1 MTDLP
6 FVSALVQADLPVWE
20 QCLQAEF
27 LQKMENGT
35 LSEDCFKSYLVE
47 DSLYLR
53 EYAKIFAW
61 GMTKATT
68 MAAMRTYYSLLS
80 FVQENED
87 LTRLRYLEQYGLR
100 EADIQSL
107 PLRPESRAYL
117 DCMIDAA
124 RTGEGEAECL
134 MACLP
139 CMLSYGWLFQKLLQR
154 SPAVKDTY
162 YGALVLDYA
171 GFSEGVQFPGGT
183 AEKQT
188 LTLGSGMFIPGFEEQ
203 LVGANIGDDVTVT
216 VTFPTEYHAP
226 ELAGKNAEFRCHV
239 HEIRTHDSYQLD
251 DTFAKEIGQ
260 CENMEQM
267 RENMGKALQDYY
279 NQRAEQELRWQL
291 MHQAAATVEEQPIDE
306 ELDRMVEAQMETLT
320 AQLAQK
326 GLTLE
331 AYCQFTGSD
340 EKKLRED
347 MRPDALEAFRTQKAV
362 EKIAQLENLTVT
374 DEEMDAAIQR
384 ICADNHMSAEDLK
397 PYFDNGF
404 LTVVRQQMLRDKATE
419 VVRRSARITQ

>member
-1 MTDLP
+1 MSFTYLNLQGKLEHVDVTAEDIDRQLQR
-6 FVSALVQADLPVWE
+6 L
-20 QCLQAEF
+20 LQA
-27 LQKMENGT
+27 NPRIVPVVG
-35 LSEDCFKSYLVE
+35 
-47 DSLYLR
+47 R
-53 EYAKIFAW
+53 
-61 GMTKATT
+61 
-68 MAAMRTYYSLLS
+68 AA
-80 FVQENED
+80 
-87 LTRLRYLEQYGLR
+87 
-100 EADIQSL
+100 
-107 PLRPESRAYL
+107 
-117 DCMIDAA
+117 AA
-124 RTGEGEAECL
+124 GDE
-134 MACLP
+134 
-139 CMLSYGWLFQKLLQR
+139 
-154 SPAVKDTY
+154 
-162 YGALVLDYA
+162 LVLDYA

-183 AEKQT
+183 AQKQT

-226 ELAGKNAEFRCHV
+226 ELAGKPAAFHCHV
-239 HEIRTHDSYQLD
+239 HEIRTHSSYELD
-251 DTFAKEIGQ
+251 DIFPKEIGQ
-260 CENMEQM
+260 CDTMEQM
-267 RENMGKALQDYY
+267 RENMGRALQDYY
-279 NQRAEQELRWQL
+279 NERAEQELRWQL
-291 MHQAAATVEEQPIDE
+291 MHQAAATVEEQPSEE

-362 EKIAQLENLTVT
+362 EKIAELENLTVT
-374 DEEMDAAIQR
+374 EEEMNAAIER

-419 VVRRSARITQ
+419 VVRRSAQITQ

>member
-1 MTDLP
+1 MSFTYLNLQGKLEHVTATAEDIERQLQR
-6 FVSALVQADLPVWE
+6 L
-20 QCLQAEF
+20 LQA
-27 LQKMENGT
+27 NPRIIPVTG
-35 LSEDCFKSYLVE
+35 
-47 DSLYLR
+47 R
-53 EYAKIFAW
+53 
-61 GMTKATT
+61 
-68 MAAMRTYYSLLS
+68 AA
-80 FVQENED
+80 
-87 LTRLRYLEQYGLR
+87 
-100 EADIQSL
+100 
-107 PLRPESRAYL
+107 
-117 DCMIDAA
+117 
-124 RTGEGEAECL
+124 
-134 MACLP
+134 
-139 CMLSYGWLFQKLLQR
+139 
-154 SPAVKDTY
+154 AVGDE
-162 YGALVLDYA
+162 LVLDYA

-183 AEKQT
+183 AQMQT

-226 ELAGKNAEFRCHV
+226 ELAGKAAEFRCHV
-239 HEIRTHDSYQLD
+239 HEIRTHSSYELD

-267 RENMGKALQDYY
+267 RENMGRALQDYY
-279 NQRAEQELRWQL
+279 NERAEQELRWQL
-291 MHQAAATVEEQPIDE
+291 MHQVAATVEEQPSDE

-362 EKIAQLENLTVT
+362 EKIAELENLTVT

-384 ICADNHMSAEDLK
+384 ICADNRMSAEDLK

-419 VVRRSARITQ
+419 VVRRGANITQ

>member
-1 MTDLP
+1 MSFTYLNMQGKLEH
-6 FVSALVQADLPVWE
+6 VTATAADIDRQL
-20 QCLQAEF
+20 QRLLQA
-27 LQKMENGT
+27 NPRIIPVTG
-35 LSEDCFKSYLVE
+35 
-47 DSLYLR
+47 R
-53 EYAKIFAW
+53 
-61 GMTKATT
+61 
-68 MAAMRTYYSLLS
+68 AA
-80 FVQENED
+80 
-87 LTRLRYLEQYGLR
+87 
-100 EADIQSL
+100 
-107 PLRPESRAYL
+107 
-117 DCMIDAA
+117 
-124 RTGEGEAECL
+124 
-134 MACLP
+134 
-139 CMLSYGWLFQKLLQR
+139 
-154 SPAVKDTY
+154 AVGDE
-162 YGALVLDYA
+162 LVLDYA

-183 AEKQT
+183 AEKKT

-203 LVGANIGDDVTVT
+203 LVGANIGDDVVVT

-226 ELAGKNAEFRCHV
+226 ELAGKPAEFRCHV

-279 NQRAEQELRWQL
+279 NERAEQELRWQL
-291 MHQAAATVEEQPIDE
+291 MHQAAATVEEQPTDE

-374 DEEMDAAIQR
+374 DEEMNAAIER

-404 LTVVRQQMLRDKATE
+404 LTVVRQQMLRDKATD
-419 VVRRSARITQ
+419 VVRRSAQITQ

>member
-1 MTDLP
+1 MSFTYLNLQGKLEHVTATAEDIDRQMQRL
-6 FVSALVQADLPVWE
+6 
-20 QCLQAEF
+20 LQA
-27 LQKMENGT
+27 NPRIIPVTG
-35 LSEDCFKSYLVE
+35 
-47 DSLYLR
+47 R
-53 EYAKIFAW
+53 
-61 GMTKATT
+61 
-68 MAAMRTYYSLLS
+68 AAALGD
-80 FVQENED
+80 E
-87 LTRLRYLEQYGLR
+87 
-100 EADIQSL
+100 
-107 PLRPESRAYL
+107 
-117 DCMIDAA
+117 
-124 RTGEGEAECL
+124 
-134 MACLP
+134 
-139 CMLSYGWLFQKLLQR
+139 
-154 SPAVKDTY
+154 
-162 YGALVLDYA
+162 LVLDYA

-183 AEKQT
+183 AQMQT

-203 LVGANIGDDVTVT
+203 LVGTNIGDDVTVT

-291 MHQAAATVEEQPIDE
+291 MHQAAATVEEQPTDE

-419 VVRRSARITQ
+419 VVRRSAQITQ

>member
-1 MTDLP
+1 MSFTYLNLQGKLEHVDVTAEDIDRQLQR
-6 FVSALVQADLPVWE
+6 L
-20 QCLQAEF
+20 LQA
-27 LQKMENGT
+27 NPRIIPVTG
-35 LSEDCFKSYLVE
+35 
-47 DSLYLR
+47 R
-53 EYAKIFAW
+53 
-61 GMTKATT
+61 
-68 MAAMRTYYSLLS
+68 AAALGD
-80 FVQENED
+80 E
-87 LTRLRYLEQYGLR
+87 
-100 EADIQSL
+100 
-107 PLRPESRAYL
+107 
-117 DCMIDAA
+117 
-124 RTGEGEAECL
+124 
-134 MACLP
+134 
-139 CMLSYGWLFQKLLQR
+139 
-154 SPAVKDTY
+154 
-162 YGALVLDYA
+162 LVLDYA

-203 LVGANIGDDVTVT
+203 LVGTNIGDDVTVT

-226 ELAGKNAEFRCHV
+226 ELAGKPAEFRCHV
-239 HEIRTHDSYQLD
+239 HEIRTHSSYELD

-260 CENMEQM
+260 CDTMEQM

-291 MHQAAATVEEQPIDE
+291 MHQAAATVEEQPTDE
-306 ELDRMVEAQMETLT
+306 ELDRMVEAQMETLV

-374 DEEMDAAIQR
+374 DEEMNAAIER

-419 VVRRSARITQ
+419 VVRRSAQITQ

>member
-1 MTDLP
+1 MSFTYLNLQGKLEHVDVTAEDIDRQLQR
-6 FVSALVQADLPVWE
+6 L
-20 QCLQAEF
+20 LQANPRIEPVT
-27 LQKMENGT
+27 G
-35 LSEDCFKSYLVE
+35 
-47 DSLYLR
+47 R
-53 EYAKIFAW
+53 
-61 GMTKATT
+61 
-68 MAAMRTYYSLLS
+68 AA
-80 FVQENED
+80 
-87 LTRLRYLEQYGLR
+87 
-100 EADIQSL
+100 
-107 PLRPESRAYL
+107 
-117 DCMIDAA
+117 
-124 RTGEGEAECL
+124 
-134 MACLP
+134 
-139 CMLSYGWLFQKLLQR
+139 
-154 SPAVKDTY
+154 AVGDE
-162 YGALVLDYA
+162 LVLDYA

-183 AEKQT
+183 AQMQT

-226 ELAGKNAEFRCHV
+226 ELAGKPAEFRCHV
-239 HEIRTHDSYQLD
+239 HEIRTHSSYELD

-260 CENMEQM
+260 CDTMEQM

-279 NQRAEQELRWQL
+279 NERAEQELRWQL
-291 MHQAAATVEEQPIDE
+291 MHQVAATVEEQPTDE
-306 ELDRMVEAQMETLT
+306 ELDRMVEAQMETLV

-374 DEEMDAAIQR
+374 DEEMNAAIER

-419 VVRRSARITQ
+419 VVRRSAQITQ

>member
-1 MTDLP
+1 MSFTYLNLQGKLEHVTATAEDIDRQMQRL
-6 FVSALVQADLPVWE
+6 
-20 QCLQAEF
+20 LQA
-27 LQKMENGT
+27 NPRIIPVTG
-35 LSEDCFKSYLVE
+35 
-47 DSLYLR
+47 R
-53 EYAKIFAW
+53 
-61 GMTKATT
+61 
-68 MAAMRTYYSLLS
+68 AAALGD
-80 FVQENED
+80 E
-87 LTRLRYLEQYGLR
+87 
-100 EADIQSL
+100 
-107 PLRPESRAYL
+107 
-117 DCMIDAA
+117 
-124 RTGEGEAECL
+124 
-134 MACLP
+134 
-139 CMLSYGWLFQKLLQR
+139 
-154 SPAVKDTY
+154 
-162 YGALVLDYA
+162 LVLDYA

-183 AEKQT
+183 AQMQT

-203 LVGANIGDDVTVT
+203 LVGVNIGDDVTVT

-291 MHQAAATVEEQPIDE
+291 MHQAAATVEEQPTDE

>member
-1 MTDLP
+1 MSFTYLNLQGKLEHVTATAEDIDRQLQR
-6 FVSALVQADLPVWE
+6 L
-20 QCLQAEF
+20 LQA
-27 LQKMENGT
+27 NPRIIPVTG
-35 LSEDCFKSYLVE
+35 
-47 DSLYLR
+47 R
-53 EYAKIFAW
+53 
-61 GMTKATT
+61 
-68 MAAMRTYYSLLS
+68 AAALGD
-80 FVQENED
+80 E
-87 LTRLRYLEQYGLR
+87 
-100 EADIQSL
+100 
-107 PLRPESRAYL
+107 
-117 DCMIDAA
+117 
-124 RTGEGEAECL
+124 
-134 MACLP
+134 
-139 CMLSYGWLFQKLLQR
+139 
-154 SPAVKDTY
+154 
-162 YGALVLDYA
+162 LVLDYA

-183 AEKQT
+183 AQMQT

-203 LVGANIGDDVTVT
+203 LVGANIGDDVTVTVT

-291 MHQAAATVEEQPIDE
+291 MHQAAATVEEQPTDE

-419 VVRRSARITQ
+419 VVRRSAQITQ

>member
-1 MTDLP
+1 MSFTYLNLQGKLEHVDVTAEDIDRQLQR
-6 FVSALVQADLPVWE
+6 L
-20 QCLQAEF
+20 LQA
-27 LQKMENGT
+27 NPRIIPVTG
-35 LSEDCFKSYLVE
+35 
-47 DSLYLR
+47 R
-53 EYAKIFAW
+53 
-61 GMTKATT
+61 
-68 MAAMRTYYSLLS
+68 AAALGD
-80 FVQENED
+80 E
-87 LTRLRYLEQYGLR
+87 
-100 EADIQSL
+100 
-107 PLRPESRAYL
+107 
-117 DCMIDAA
+117 
-124 RTGEGEAECL
+124 
-134 MACLP
+134 
-139 CMLSYGWLFQKLLQR
+139 
-154 SPAVKDTY
+154 
-162 YGALVLDYA
+162 LVLDYA

-188 LTLGSGMFIPGFEEQ
+188 LTLGSGMFISGFEEQ
-203 LVGANIGDDVTVT
+203 LVGTNIGDDVTVT

-226 ELAGKNAEFRCHV
+226 ELAGKPAEFRCHV
-239 HEIRTHDSYQLD
+239 HEIRTHSSYELD

-260 CENMEQM
+260 CDTMEQM

-279 NQRAEQELRWQL
+279 NERAEQELRWQL
-291 MHQAAATVEEQPIDE
+291 MHQVAATVEEQPSDE
-306 ELDRMVEAQMETLT
+306 ELDRMVEAQMETLV

-374 DEEMDAAIQR
+374 DEEMNAAIER

-419 VVRRSARITQ
+419 VVRRSAQITQ

>member
-1 MTDLP
+1 MSFIYLNLQGKLEHVTATAEDIDRQMQRL
-6 FVSALVQADLPVWE
+6 
-20 QCLQAEF
+20 LQA
-27 LQKMENGT
+27 NPRIIPVTG
-35 LSEDCFKSYLVE
+35 
-47 DSLYLR
+47 R
-53 EYAKIFAW
+53 
-61 GMTKATT
+61 
-68 MAAMRTYYSLLS
+68 AAALGD
-80 FVQENED
+80 E
-87 LTRLRYLEQYGLR
+87 
-100 EADIQSL
+100 
-107 PLRPESRAYL
+107 
-117 DCMIDAA
+117 
-124 RTGEGEAECL
+124 
-134 MACLP
+134 
-139 CMLSYGWLFQKLLQR
+139 
-154 SPAVKDTY
+154 
-162 YGALVLDYA
+162 LVLDYA

-183 AEKQT
+183 AQMQT

-291 MHQAAATVEEQPIDE
+291 MHQAAATVEEQPTDE

-419 VVRRSARITQ
+419 VVRRSAQITQ

>member
-1 MTDLP
+1 MSFTYLNLQGKLEHVTATAEDIDRQLQR
-6 FVSALVQADLPVWE
+6 L
-20 QCLQAEF
+20 LQA
-27 LQKMENGT
+27 NPRIIPVTG
-35 LSEDCFKSYLVE
+35 
-47 DSLYLR
+47 R
-53 EYAKIFAW
+53 
-61 GMTKATT
+61 
-68 MAAMRTYYSLLS
+68 AAALGD
-80 FVQENED
+80 E
-87 LTRLRYLEQYGLR
+87 
-100 EADIQSL
+100 
-107 PLRPESRAYL
+107 
-117 DCMIDAA
+117 
-124 RTGEGEAECL
+124 
-134 MACLP
+134 
-139 CMLSYGWLFQKLLQR
+139 
-154 SPAVKDTY
+154 
-162 YGALVLDYA
+162 LVLDYA

-183 AEKQT
+183 AQMQT

-291 MHQAAATVEEQPIDE
+291 MHQAAATVEEQPTDE

-384 ICADNHMSAEDLK
+384 ICADNHMSAEDLQ

>member
-1 MTDLP
+1 MSFTYLNLQGKLEHVTATAEDIDRQMQRL
-6 FVSALVQADLPVWE
+6 
-20 QCLQAEF
+20 LQA
-27 LQKMENGT
+27 NPRIIPVTG
-35 LSEDCFKSYLVE
+35 
-47 DSLYLR
+47 R
-53 EYAKIFAW
+53 
-61 GMTKATT
+61 
-68 MAAMRTYYSLLS
+68 AAALGD
-80 FVQENED
+80 E
-87 LTRLRYLEQYGLR
+87 
-100 EADIQSL
+100 
-107 PLRPESRAYL
+107 
-117 DCMIDAA
+117 
-124 RTGEGEAECL
+124 
-134 MACLP
+134 
-139 CMLSYGWLFQKLLQR
+139 
-154 SPAVKDTY
+154 
-162 YGALVLDYA
+162 LVLDYA

-306 ELDRMVEAQMETLT
+306 ELDRMVEDQM
-320 AQLAQK
+320 
-326 GLTLE
+326 
-331 AYCQFTGSD
+331 
-340 EKKLRED
+340 
-347 MRPDALEAFRTQKAV
+347 
-362 EKIAQLENLTVT
+362 ENLTVT

>member
-1 MTDLP
+1 MSFTYLNLQGKLEHVTATAEDIDRQMQRL
-6 FVSALVQADLPVWE
+6 
-20 QCLQAEF
+20 LQA
-27 LQKMENGT
+27 NPRIIPVTG
-35 LSEDCFKSYLVE
+35 
-47 DSLYLR
+47 R
-53 EYAKIFAW
+53 
-61 GMTKATT
+61 
-68 MAAMRTYYSLLS
+68 AAALGD
-80 FVQENED
+80 E
-87 LTRLRYLEQYGLR
+87 
-100 EADIQSL
+100 
-107 PLRPESRAYL
+107 
-117 DCMIDAA
+117 
-124 RTGEGEAECL
+124 
-134 MACLP
+134 
-139 CMLSYGWLFQKLLQR
+139 
-154 SPAVKDTY
+154 
-162 YGALVLDYA
+162 LVLDYA

-203 LVGANIGDDVTVT
+203 LVGANIGDDVTVTVT

-291 MHQAAATVEEQPIDE
+291 MHQAAATVEEQPTDE

-419 VVRRSARITQ
+419 VVRRSAQITQ

>member
-1 MTDLP
+1 MSFTYLNLQGKLEHVDVTAEDIDRQLQR
-6 FVSALVQADLPVWE
+6 L
-20 QCLQAEF
+20 LQA
-27 LQKMENGT
+27 NPRIIPVTG
-35 LSEDCFKSYLVE
+35 
-47 DSLYLR
+47 R
-53 EYAKIFAW
+53 
-61 GMTKATT
+61 
-68 MAAMRTYYSLLS
+68 AAALGD
-80 FVQENED
+80 E
-87 LTRLRYLEQYGLR
+87 
-100 EADIQSL
+100 
-107 PLRPESRAYL
+107 
-117 DCMIDAA
+117 
-124 RTGEGEAECL
+124 
-134 MACLP
+134 
-139 CMLSYGWLFQKLLQR
+139 
-154 SPAVKDTY
+154 
-162 YGALVLDYA
+162 LVLDYA

-203 LVGANIGDDVTVT
+203 LVGTNIGDDVTVT

-267 RENMGKALQDYY
+267 RESMGKALQDYY

-291 MHQAAATVEEQPIDE
+291 MHQAAATVEEQPTDE

-419 VVRRSARITQ
+419 VVRRSAQITQ

>member
-1 MTDLP
+1 MSFTYLNLQGKLEHVTATAEDIDRQMQRL
-6 FVSALVQADLPVWE
+6 
-20 QCLQAEF
+20 LQA
-27 LQKMENGT
+27 NPRIIPVTG
-35 LSEDCFKSYLVE
+35 
-47 DSLYLR
+47 R
-53 EYAKIFAW
+53 
-61 GMTKATT
+61 
-68 MAAMRTYYSLLS
+68 AAALGD
-80 FVQENED
+80 E
-87 LTRLRYLEQYGLR
+87 
-100 EADIQSL
+100 
-107 PLRPESRAYL
+107 
-117 DCMIDAA
+117 
-124 RTGEGEAECL
+124 
-134 MACLP
+134 
-139 CMLSYGWLFQKLLQR
+139 
-154 SPAVKDTY
+154 
-162 YGALVLDYA
+162 LVLDYA

-183 AEKQT
+183 AQMQT

-239 HEIRTHDSYQLD
+239 HEIRTHDSYQLN

-291 MHQAAATVEEQPIDE
+291 MHQAAATVEEQPTDE

-362 EKIAQLENLTVT
+362 EKIAQLENLAVT

>member
-1 MTDLP
+1 MSFTYLNLQGKLEHVDVTAEDIDRQLQR
-6 FVSALVQADLPVWE
+6 L
-20 QCLQAEF
+20 LQA
-27 LQKMENGT
+27 NPRIIPVTG
-35 LSEDCFKSYLVE
+35 
-47 DSLYLR
+47 R
-53 EYAKIFAW
+53 
-61 GMTKATT
+61 
-68 MAAMRTYYSLLS
+68 AA
-80 FVQENED
+80 
-87 LTRLRYLEQYGLR
+87 
-100 EADIQSL
+100 
-107 PLRPESRAYL
+107 
-117 DCMIDAA
+117 
-124 RTGEGEAECL
+124 
-134 MACLP
+134 
-139 CMLSYGWLFQKLLQR
+139 
-154 SPAVKDTY
+154 AVGDE
-162 YGALVLDYA
+162 LVLDYA

-226 ELAGKNAEFRCHV
+226 ELAGKPAEFRCHV
-239 HEIRTHDSYQLD
+239 HEIRTHSSYELD

-260 CENMEQM
+260 CDTMEQM

-279 NQRAEQELRWQL
+279 NERAEQELRWQL
-291 MHQAAATVEEQPIDE
+291 MHQVAATVEEQPTDE
-306 ELDRMVEAQMETLT
+306 ELDCMVEAQMETLV

-326 GLTLE
+326 GLTLD

-374 DEEMDAAIQR
+374 DEEMNAAIER

-419 VVRRSARITQ
+419 VVRRSTQITQ

>member
-1 MTDLP
+1 MSFTYLNLQGKLEHVDVTAEDIDHQLQR
-6 FVSALVQADLPVWE
+6 L
-20 QCLQAEF
+20 LQA
-27 LQKMENGT
+27 NPRIIPVTG
-35 LSEDCFKSYLVE
+35 
-47 DSLYLR
+47 R
-53 EYAKIFAW
+53 
-61 GMTKATT
+61 
-68 MAAMRTYYSLLS
+68 AAALGD
-80 FVQENED
+80 E
-87 LTRLRYLEQYGLR
+87 
-100 EADIQSL
+100 
-107 PLRPESRAYL
+107 
-117 DCMIDAA
+117 
-124 RTGEGEAECL
+124 
-134 MACLP
+134 
-139 CMLSYGWLFQKLLQR
+139 
-154 SPAVKDTY
+154 
-162 YGALVLDYA
+162 LVLDYA

-203 LVGANIGDDVTVT
+203 LVGTNIGDDVTVT

-226 ELAGKNAEFRCHV
+226 ELAGKPAEFRCHV
-239 HEIRTHDSYQLD
+239 HEIRTHSSYELD

-260 CENMEQM
+260 CDTMEQM

-279 NQRAEQELRWQL
+279 NERAEQELRWQL
-291 MHQAAATVEEQPIDE
+291 MHQVAATVEEQPADE
-306 ELDRMVEAQMETLT
+306 ELDRMVEAQMETLV

-374 DEEMDAAIQR
+374 DEEMNAAIER

-419 VVRRSARITQ
+419 VVRRSAQITQ

>member
-1 MTDLP
+1 MSFTYLNLQGKLEHVDVTAEDIDRQLQR
-6 FVSALVQADLPVWE
+6 L
-20 QCLQAEF
+20 LQANPRIEPVT
-27 LQKMENGT
+27 G
-35 LSEDCFKSYLVE
+35 
-47 DSLYLR
+47 R
-53 EYAKIFAW
+53 
-61 GMTKATT
+61 
-68 MAAMRTYYSLLS
+68 AA
-80 FVQENED
+80 
-87 LTRLRYLEQYGLR
+87 
-100 EADIQSL
+100 
-107 PLRPESRAYL
+107 
-117 DCMIDAA
+117 
-124 RTGEGEAECL
+124 
-134 MACLP
+134 
-139 CMLSYGWLFQKLLQR
+139 
-154 SPAVKDTY
+154 AVGDE
-162 YGALVLDYA
+162 LVLDYA

-203 LVGANIGDDVTVT
+203 LVGTSIGDDVTVT

-226 ELAGKNAEFRCHV
+226 ELAGKPAEFRCHV
-239 HEIRTHDSYQLD
+239 HEIRTHSSYELD

-260 CENMEQM
+260 CDTMEQM

-279 NQRAEQELRWQL
+279 NERAEQELRWQL
-291 MHQAAATVEEQPIDE
+291 MHQVAATVEEQPTDE
-306 ELDRMVEAQMETLT
+306 ELDRMVEAQMETLV

-374 DEEMDAAIQR
+374 DEEMNAAIER

-419 VVRRSARITQ
+419 VVCRSAQITQ

>member
-1 MTDLP
+1 MSFTYLNLQGKLEHVTATAEDIDRQLQR
-6 FVSALVQADLPVWE
+6 L
-20 QCLQAEF
+20 LQA
-27 LQKMENGT
+27 NPRIIPVTG
-35 LSEDCFKSYLVE
+35 
-47 DSLYLR
+47 
-53 EYAKIFAW
+53 W
-61 GMTKATT
+61 
-68 MAAMRTYYSLLS
+68 AAALGD
-80 FVQENED
+80 E
-87 LTRLRYLEQYGLR
+87 
-100 EADIQSL
+100 
-107 PLRPESRAYL
+107 
-117 DCMIDAA
+117 
-124 RTGEGEAECL
+124 
-134 MACLP
+134 
-139 CMLSYGWLFQKLLQR
+139 
-154 SPAVKDTY
+154 
-162 YGALVLDYA
+162 LVLDYA

-188 LTLGSGMFIPGFEEQ
+188 LTLGNGMFIPGFEEQ

-291 MHQAAATVEEQPIDE
+291 MHQAAATVEEQPTDE

-362 EKIAQLENLTVT
+362 KKIAQLENLTVT

-419 VVRRSARITQ
+419 VVRRSAQITQ

>member
-1 MTDLP
+1 MSFTYLNLQGKLEHVTATAEDIDRQLQR
-6 FVSALVQADLPVWE
+6 L
-20 QCLQAEF
+20 LQA
-27 LQKMENGT
+27 NPRIIPVTG
-35 LSEDCFKSYLVE
+35 
-47 DSLYLR
+47 R
-53 EYAKIFAW
+53 
-61 GMTKATT
+61 
-68 MAAMRTYYSLLS
+68 AAALGD
-80 FVQENED
+80 E
-87 LTRLRYLEQYGLR
+87 
-100 EADIQSL
+100 
-107 PLRPESRAYL
+107 
-117 DCMIDAA
+117 
-124 RTGEGEAECL
+124 
-134 MACLP
+134 
-139 CMLSYGWLFQKLLQR
+139 
-154 SPAVKDTY
+154 
-162 YGALVLDYA
+162 LVLDYA

-291 MHQAAATVEEQPIDE
+291 MHQAAATVEEQPTDE

-384 ICADNHMSAEDLK
+384 ICAANHMSAEDLK

-419 VVRRSARITQ
+419 VVRRSAQITQ

>member
-1 MTDLP
+1 MSFTYLNLQGKLEHVTATAEDIDRQLQR
-6 FVSALVQADLPVWE
+6 L
-20 QCLQAEF
+20 LQA
-27 LQKMENGT
+27 NPRIIPVTG
-35 LSEDCFKSYLVE
+35 
-47 DSLYLR
+47 R
-53 EYAKIFAW
+53 
-61 GMTKATT
+61 
-68 MAAMRTYYSLLS
+68 AAALGD
-80 FVQENED
+80 E
-87 LTRLRYLEQYGLR
+87 
-100 EADIQSL
+100 
-107 PLRPESRAYL
+107 
-117 DCMIDAA
+117 
-124 RTGEGEAECL
+124 
-134 MACLP
+134 
-139 CMLSYGWLFQKLLQR
+139 
-154 SPAVKDTY
+154 
-162 YGALVLDYA
+162 LVLDYA
-171 GFSEGVQFPGGT
+171 GFSEGAQFPGGT

-291 MHQAAATVEEQPIDE
+291 MHQAAATVEEQPTDE

-419 VVRRSARITQ
+419 VVRRSAQITQ

>member
-1 MTDLP
+1 MSFTYLNLQGKLEHVTATAEDIDRQLQR
-6 FVSALVQADLPVWE
+6 L
-20 QCLQAEF
+20 LQA
-27 LQKMENGT
+27 NPRIIPVTG
-35 LSEDCFKSYLVE
+35 
-47 DSLYLR
+47 R
-53 EYAKIFAW
+53 
-61 GMTKATT
+61 
-68 MAAMRTYYSLLS
+68 AAALGD
-80 FVQENED
+80 E
-87 LTRLRYLEQYGLR
+87 
-100 EADIQSL
+100 
-107 PLRPESRAYL
+107 
-117 DCMIDAA
+117 
-124 RTGEGEAECL
+124 
-134 MACLP
+134 
-139 CMLSYGWLFQKLLQR
+139 
-154 SPAVKDTY
+154 
-162 YGALVLDYA
+162 LVLDYA

-203 LVGANIGDDVTVT
+203 LVGTNIGDDVTVT

-267 RENMGKALQDYY
+267 HENMGKALQDYY

-291 MHQAAATVEEQPIDE
+291 MHQAAATVEEQPTDE

>member
-1 MTDLP
+1 MSFTYLNLQGKLEHVDVTAEDIDRQLQR
-6 FVSALVQADLPVWE
+6 L
-20 QCLQAEF
+20 LQA
-27 LQKMENGT
+27 NPCIIPVTG
-35 LSEDCFKSYLVE
+35 
-47 DSLYLR
+47 R
-53 EYAKIFAW
+53 
-61 GMTKATT
+61 
-68 MAAMRTYYSLLS
+68 AAALGD
-80 FVQENED
+80 E
-87 LTRLRYLEQYGLR
+87 
-100 EADIQSL
+100 
-107 PLRPESRAYL
+107 
-117 DCMIDAA
+117 
-124 RTGEGEAECL
+124 
-134 MACLP
+134 
-139 CMLSYGWLFQKLLQR
+139 
-154 SPAVKDTY
+154 
-162 YGALVLDYA
+162 LVLDYA

-203 LVGANIGDDVTVT
+203 LVGTNIGDDVTVT

-226 ELAGKNAEFRCHV
+226 ELAGKPAEFRCHV
-239 HEIRTHDSYQLD
+239 HEIRTHSSYELD

-260 CENMEQM
+260 CDTMEQM

-279 NQRAEQELRWQL
+279 NERAEQELRWQL
-291 MHQAAATVEEQPIDE
+291 MHQVAATVEEQPTDE
-306 ELDRMVEAQMETLT
+306 ELDRMVEAQMETLV

-374 DEEMDAAIQR
+374 DEEMNAAIER

-419 VVRRSARITQ
+419 VVRRSAQITQ

>member
-1 MTDLP
+1 MSFTYLNLQGKLEHVTATAEDIDRQLQR
-6 FVSALVQADLPVWE
+6 L
-20 QCLQAEF
+20 LQA
-27 LQKMENGT
+27 NPRIIPVTG
-35 LSEDCFKSYLVE
+35 
-47 DSLYLR
+47 R
-53 EYAKIFAW
+53 
-61 GMTKATT
+61 
-68 MAAMRTYYSLLS
+68 AAALGD
-80 FVQENED
+80 E
-87 LTRLRYLEQYGLR
+87 
-100 EADIQSL
+100 
-107 PLRPESRAYL
+107 
-117 DCMIDAA
+117 
-124 RTGEGEAECL
+124 
-134 MACLP
+134 
-139 CMLSYGWLFQKLLQR
+139 
-154 SPAVKDTY
+154 
-162 YGALVLDYA
+162 LVLDYA

-183 AEKQT
+183 AQMQT

-203 LVGANIGDDVTVT
+203 LVGANIGDDVT

-291 MHQAAATVEEQPIDE
+291 MHQAAATVEEQPTDE

-374 DEEMDAAIQR
+374 DEEMNAAIQR

>member
-1 MTDLP
+1 MSFTYLNLQGKLEHVDVTAEDIDRQLQR
-6 FVSALVQADLPVWE
+6 L
-20 QCLQAEF
+20 LQANPRIEPVV
-27 LQKMENGT
+27 G
-35 LSEDCFKSYLVE
+35 
-47 DSLYLR
+47 R
-53 EYAKIFAW
+53 
-61 GMTKATT
+61 
-68 MAAMRTYYSLLS
+68 AAALGD
-80 FVQENED
+80 E
-87 LTRLRYLEQYGLR
+87 
-100 EADIQSL
+100 
-107 PLRPESRAYL
+107 
-117 DCMIDAA
+117 
-124 RTGEGEAECL
+124 
-134 MACLP
+134 
-139 CMLSYGWLFQKLLQR
+139 
-154 SPAVKDTY
+154 
-162 YGALVLDYA
+162 LVLDYA

-291 MHQAAATVEEQPIDE
+291 MHQAAATVEEQPTDE

-419 VVRRSARITQ
+419 VVRRSAQITQ

>member
-1 MTDLP
+1 MSFTYLNLQGKLEHVTATAEDIDRQLQR
-6 FVSALVQADLPVWE
+6 L
-20 QCLQAEF
+20 LQA
-27 LQKMENGT
+27 NPRIIPVTG
-35 LSEDCFKSYLVE
+35 
-47 DSLYLR
+47 R
-53 EYAKIFAW
+53 
-61 GMTKATT
+61 
-68 MAAMRTYYSLLS
+68 AAALGD
-80 FVQENED
+80 E
-87 LTRLRYLEQYGLR
+87 
-100 EADIQSL
+100 
-107 PLRPESRAYL
+107 
-117 DCMIDAA
+117 
-124 RTGEGEAECL
+124 
-134 MACLP
+134 
-139 CMLSYGWLFQKLLQR
+139 
-154 SPAVKDTY
+154 
-162 YGALVLDYA
+162 LVLDYA

-203 LVGANIGDDVTVT
+203 LVGTNIGDDVTVT

-291 MHQAAATVEEQPIDE
+291 MHQAAATVEEQPTDE
-306 ELDRMVEAQMETLT
+306 ELDRMVEAQMEALT

>member
-1 MTDLP
+1 MSFTYLNLQGKLEHVTATAEDIDRQLQR
-6 FVSALVQADLPVWE
+6 L
-20 QCLQAEF
+20 LQA
-27 LQKMENGT
+27 NPRIIPVTG
-35 LSEDCFKSYLVE
+35 
-47 DSLYLR
+47 R
-53 EYAKIFAW
+53 
-61 GMTKATT
+61 
-68 MAAMRTYYSLLS
+68 AAALGD
-80 FVQENED
+80 E
-87 LTRLRYLEQYGLR
+87 
-100 EADIQSL
+100 
-107 PLRPESRAYL
+107 
-117 DCMIDAA
+117 
-124 RTGEGEAECL
+124 
-134 MACLP
+134 
-139 CMLSYGWLFQKLLQR
+139 
-154 SPAVKDTY
+154 
-162 YGALVLDYA
+162 LVLDYA

-203 LVGANIGDDVTVT
+203 LVGTNIGDDVTVT

-291 MHQAAATVEEQPIDE
+291 MHQAAATVEEQPTDE

-404 LTVVRQQMLRDKATE
+404 LTVVRQQMLRDKAPE

>member
-1 MTDLP
+1 MSFTYLNLQGKLEHVDVTAEDINRQLQR
-6 FVSALVQADLPVWE
+6 L
-20 QCLQAEF
+20 LQANPRIEPVV
-27 LQKMENGT
+27 G
-35 LSEDCFKSYLVE
+35 
-47 DSLYLR
+47 R
-53 EYAKIFAW
+53 
-61 GMTKATT
+61 
-68 MAAMRTYYSLLS
+68 AAALGD
-80 FVQENED
+80 E
-87 LTRLRYLEQYGLR
+87 
-100 EADIQSL
+100 
-107 PLRPESRAYL
+107 
-117 DCMIDAA
+117 
-124 RTGEGEAECL
+124 
-134 MACLP
+134 
-139 CMLSYGWLFQKLLQR
+139 
-154 SPAVKDTY
+154 
-162 YGALVLDYA
+162 LVLDYA
-171 GFSEGVQFPGGT
+171 GFSKGVQFPGGT

-226 ELAGKNAEFRCHV
+226 ELAGKPAEFRCRV
-239 HEIRTHDSYQLD
+239 HEIRTHGTYEMD
-251 DTFAKEIGQ
+251 DNFAKEIGQ
-260 CENMEQM
+260 CDTMEQM

-279 NQRAEQELRWQL
+279 NERAEQELRWQL
-291 MHQAAATVEEQPIDE
+291 MHQAAATVEEQPSDE

-374 DEEMDAAIQR
+374 DEEMNAAIER

-419 VVRRSARITQ
+419 VVRRSAQITQ

>member
-1 MTDLP
+1 MSFTYLNLQGKLEHVTATAEDIDRQMQRL
-6 FVSALVQADLPVWE
+6 
-20 QCLQAEF
+20 LQA
-27 LQKMENGT
+27 NPRIIPVTG
-35 LSEDCFKSYLVE
+35 
-47 DSLYLR
+47 R
-53 EYAKIFAW
+53 
-61 GMTKATT
+61 
-68 MAAMRTYYSLLS
+68 AAALGD
-80 FVQENED
+80 E
-87 LTRLRYLEQYGLR
+87 
-100 EADIQSL
+100 
-107 PLRPESRAYL
+107 
-117 DCMIDAA
+117 
-124 RTGEGEAECL
+124 
-134 MACLP
+134 
-139 CMLSYGWLFQKLLQR
+139 
-154 SPAVKDTY
+154 
-162 YGALVLDYA
+162 LVLDYA

-183 AEKQT
+183 AQMQT

-203 LVGANIGDDVTVT
+203 LVGANIVDDVTVT

-239 HEIRTHDSYQLD
+239 HEIRTHDSYQLN

-291 MHQAAATVEEQPIDE
+291 MHQAAATVEEQPTDE

-419 VVRRSARITQ
+419 VVRRSAQITQ

>member
-1 MTDLP
+1 MSFTYLNLQGKLEHVTATAEDIDRQLQR
-6 FVSALVQADLPVWE
+6 L
-20 QCLQAEF
+20 LQA
-27 LQKMENGT
+27 NPRIIPVTG
-35 LSEDCFKSYLVE
+35 
-47 DSLYLR
+47 R
-53 EYAKIFAW
+53 
-61 GMTKATT
+61 
-68 MAAMRTYYSLLS
+68 AAALGD
-80 FVQENED
+80 E
-87 LTRLRYLEQYGLR
+87 
-100 EADIQSL
+100 
-107 PLRPESRAYL
+107 
-117 DCMIDAA
+117 
-124 RTGEGEAECL
+124 
-134 MACLP
+134 
-139 CMLSYGWLFQKLLQR
+139 
-154 SPAVKDTY
+154 
-162 YGALVLDYA
+162 LVLDYA

-203 LVGANIGDDVTVT
+203 LVGTNIGDDVTVT

-291 MHQAAATVEEQPIDE
+291 MHQAAATVEEQPTDE

-362 EKIAQLENLTVT
+362 EKIAQLGNLTVT

>member
-1 MTDLP
+1 MSFTYLNLQGKLEHVDVTAEDIDRQLQR
-6 FVSALVQADLPVWE
+6 L
-20 QCLQAEF
+20 LQA
-27 LQKMENGT
+27 NPRIIPVTG
-35 LSEDCFKSYLVE
+35 
-47 DSLYLR
+47 R
-53 EYAKIFAW
+53 
-61 GMTKATT
+61 
-68 MAAMRTYYSLLS
+68 AAALGD
-80 FVQENED
+80 E
-87 LTRLRYLEQYGLR
+87 
-100 EADIQSL
+100 
-107 PLRPESRAYL
+107 
-117 DCMIDAA
+117 
-124 RTGEGEAECL
+124 
-134 MACLP
+134 
-139 CMLSYGWLFQKLLQR
+139 
-154 SPAVKDTY
+154 
-162 YGALVLDYA
+162 LVLDYA

-291 MHQAAATVEEQPIDE
+291 MHQAAATVEEQPTDE
-306 ELDRMVEAQMETLT
+306 ELDRMVEAQMETLA

-374 DEEMDAAIQR
+374 DEEMNAAIER

-419 VVRRSARITQ
+419 VVRRSAQITQ